1 MCVTY
6 YCRFILLFS
15 SPSPSLRYVNY
26 VSLYLELGLLLW
38 IGVKFVLRRLASTR
52 TSKEWKSV
60 YAPNSF
66 YVKILPSMS
75 SYFYN
80 YFINRI
86 VFFSCFTLTGARR
99 FSFEDWQSNFPLFGV
114 CCRALSRASHANK
127 TKAASSSF
135 RLPTRLIAS
144 VTLAILLVSA
154 SAWRLG
160 HMWDGLA
167 VAMDEVR
174 IAVMLYKVPPPRV
187 CVLSYVCVFSFR

>member
-1 MCVTY
+1 ML
-6 YCRFILLFS
+6 I
-15 SPSPSLRYVNY
+15 
-26 VSLYLELGLLLW
+26 
-38 IGVKFVLRRLASTR
+38 
-52 TSKEWKSV
+52 
-60 YAPNSF
+60 SF
-66 YVKILPSMS
+66 TSMS
-75 SYFYN
+75 PYFYDTISLPN
-80 YFINRI
+80 GNRI

-127 TKAASSSF
+127 TKATSSSF

-144 VTLAILLVSA
+144 ILLATLLVSA

-174 IAVMLYKVPPPRV
+174 IAVMIYQVPPPCV
-187 CVLSYVCVFSFR
+187 CVCVCVVLCVCLFISVIHCYYY